1 MTILY
6 LGYSLVLF
14 ALIFNILIDFGYFL
28 YLWFQHMKKIIVPI
42 AFFILSATA
51 GKAQTIIP
59 AQYQE
64 LVKKLVASLPKEEK
78 SSNHSPA
85 NQSES
90 LIEFA
95 KSMLGIPYRYATSN
109 PKVGFDCSGFVSYVF
124 SNFGFKVPRSSRE
137 FSYAGKETSLENA
150 KVGDVLIFTG
160 SNSRIR
166 RIGHVGIVYSIDEN
180 GIKFIHAS
188 SGKAHQVTI
197 TDLDGHYKARF
208 MKIVSII

>member
-1 MTILY
+1 
-6 LGYSLVLF
+6 
-14 ALIFNILIDFGYFL
+14 
-28 YLWFQHMKKIIVPI
+28 MKKIIVPI

-95 KSMLGIPYRYATSN
+95 KSMLGIPYRYATRDRKS
-109 PKVGFDCSGFVSYVF
+109 VV
-124 SNFGFKVPRSSRE
+124 
-137 FSYAGKETSLENA
+137 
-150 KVGDVLIFTG
+150 
-160 SNSRIR
+160 
-166 RIGHVGIVYSIDEN
+166 
-180 GIKFIHAS
+180 
-188 SGKAHQVTI
+188 
-197 TDLDGHYKARF
+197 
-208 MKIVSII
+208 

>member
-1 MTILY
+1 
-6 LGYSLVLF
+6 
-14 ALIFNILIDFGYFL
+14 
-28 YLWFQHMKKIIVPI
+28 MKKIIVPI

-51 GKAQTIIP
+51 GKSQTIIP

-64 LVKKLVASLPKEEK
+64 LVKKLVASLPKEDK
-78 SSNHSPA
+78 PSNNSSA
-85 NQSES
+85 KQSES
-90 LIEFA
+90 LIDFA

-188 SGKAHQVTI
+188 SGKVHQVTI
-197 TDLDGHYKARF
+197 TDFDGHYRARF

>member
-1 MTILY
+1 
-6 LGYSLVLF
+6 
-14 ALIFNILIDFGYFL
+14 
-28 YLWFQHMKKIIVPI
+28 MKKIIVPI